1 MASELLLNTGK
12 QGIDKSPVIRSLD
25 LVLSGSGHS
34 GMLTSNTTEHWKAVR
49 KGVAPAFS
57 TANIRCRAAATLAL
71 STYCIFVDDQQAR
84 LLGEGSDAKQGHHDS
99 STVHENASSPAH
111 ETAGRDSS
119 RRLWWWTS

>member
-12 QGIDKSPVIRSLD
+12 EGIDKSPVIRSLD

-57 TANIRCRAAATLAL
+57 TANIRCHAAAKLAL
-71 STYCIFVDDQQAR
+71 STYWMINRPGCLEKAVTREA
-84 LLGEGSDAKQGHHDS
+84 G
-99 STVHENASSPAH
+99 AS
-111 ETAGRDSS
+111 
-119 RRLWWWTS
+119 